1 MGRSGQDPGVVVS
14 LFDHIT
20 DIEVLAN
27 CETKTTSGID
37 NLLVSF
43 DSEIRQHTI

>member
-1 MGRSGQDPGVVVS
+1 MGRSGQDHGVVVS
-14 LFDHIT
+14 LFVT

-27 CETKTTSGID
+27 CETKTTSG
-37 NLLVSF
+37 F